1 MAEAEEKVE
10 LAEQASEGSDTPES
24 EPEKK
29 KKKRTFRERAGA
41 TWQEFKKFIAKG
53 NVLDMAVGV
62 IVGSAF
68 SAVVSAV
75 TSILLSLCTWGV
87 PGGLDGLVTVL
98 PAISSSQMVPADVTV
113 GGMALQ
119 QSYTASE
126 WLTLSQ
132 YSDFTSTISDMY
144 TLHGSTYYYNGLAII
159 DWGTLI
165 DAVIS
170 FLIIAV
176 TLFVIVKV
184 FTAMKNY
191 RAKLA
196 AQTNER
202 IEEFKKRYSDRGE
215 EEVKA
220 IEGGE
225 SVPSE
230 TSETAGESA
239 PEGSATESSEQPSD
253 TPTSES

>member
-98 PAISSSQMVPADVTV
+98 PAISSSQMVPTDVTV
-113 GGMALQ
+113 GGTALQ

-170 FLIIAV
+170 FIIIAV

-225 SVPSE
+225 NVP
-230 TSETAGESA
+230 SETAGESA
-239 PEGSATESSEQPSD
+239 PEGSATESSDQPSD
-253 TPTSES
+253 TPSSES

>member
-1 MAEAEEKVE
+1 MAETEEKVE

-165 DAVIS
+165 DAFIS
-170 FLIIAV
+170 FIIIAV

-202 IEEFKKRYSDRGE
+202 IEEFKKRYSDKGE
-215 EEVKA
+215 EDVKD

-225 SVPSE
+225 GAP
-230 TSETAGESA
+230 SETAGESVS
-239 PEGSATESSEQPSD
+239 EGSTTESSEQPSD
-253 TPTSES
+253 TPSSES

>member
-24 EPEKK
+24 EPEKE

-41 TWQEFKKFIAKG
+41 TWQEFKKFISKG

-170 FLIIAV
+170 FIIIAV

-202 IEEFKKRYSDRGE
+202 IEEYRKHHSCKE
-215 EEVKA
+215 KEAKA

-225 SVPSE
+225 GVPSE
-230 TSETAGESA
+230 TSETAGESV
-239 PEGSATESSEQPSD
+239 PEGSTTESSDQPSD
-253 TPTSES
+253 TPSSES

>member
-1 MAEAEEKVE
+1 MAETEEKVE
-10 LAEQASEGSDTPES
+10 LAEQASEGSDAPES

-29 KKKRTFRERAGA
+29 KKKRTFREKAGA
-41 TWQEFKKFIAKG
+41 TWQEFKKFISKG

-170 FLIIAV
+170 FIIIAV

-215 EEVKA
+215 EDVKA

-225 SVPSE
+225 GAP
-230 TSETAGESA
+230 SETAGESA

-253 TPTSES
+253 TPSSES

>member
-1 MAEAEEKVE
+1 MAETEEKVE
-10 LAEQASEGSDTPES
+10 LAEQASEGSDAPES

-98 PAISSSQMVPADVTV
+98 PAISSSQMVPTDVTV

-170 FLIIAV
+170 FIIIAV

-215 EEVKA
+215 EEAKA
-220 IEGGE
+220 IEGAE

-230 TSETAGESA
+230 TADESA
-239 PEGSATESSEQPSD
+239 PEGSPTESSVQPSD
-253 TPTSES
+253 TPSSES